1 MNKISKVATIFLQ
14 CLLSVKVTGIA
25 DATAFFN
32 ALSDYYGRDFSNI
45 HEMIVYCN
53 DKLRPLL
60 LEISYSSSYNHGE
73 FIGIKSNLFGSD
85 IFPSEPNIDK
95 AAFWTLGFK
104 RSKEYNICKATS
116 DGPIPETEVLNLII
130 SNTKYSKQYGM
141 FLNAHFADKF
151 IQFVQF

>member
-1 MNKISKVATIFLQ
+1 
-14 CLLSVKVTGIA
+14 
-25 DATAFFN
+25 
-32 ALSDYYGRDFSNI
+32 
-45 HEMIVYCN
+45 MIVYCN

-104 RSKEYNICKATS
+104 RSKEYNICK
-116 DGPIPETEVLNLII
+116 GPFY
-130 SNTKYSKQYGM
+130 SFFKY
-141 FLNAHFADKF
+141 
-151 IQFVQF
+151 